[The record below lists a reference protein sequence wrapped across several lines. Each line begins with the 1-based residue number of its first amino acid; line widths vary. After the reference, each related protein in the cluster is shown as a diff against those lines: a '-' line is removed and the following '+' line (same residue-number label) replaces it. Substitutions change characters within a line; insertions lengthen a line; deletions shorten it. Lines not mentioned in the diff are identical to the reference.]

1 MELLAKLAKE
11 THSQLSFLQHI
22 NKHTTEKIDE
32 EMTNQE
38 KDILELADKR
48 KISS

>member
-1 MELLAKLAKE
+1 MLAKLAKE

-22 NKHTTEKIDE
+22 NEHTTDKIGE
-32 EMTNQE
+32 EMTNEE
-38 KDILELADKR
+38 KGILELAYKG